1 MAPTAMAT
9 TEQALFKRITL
20 ERKSTTHPGKQMFQ
34 VKFLA
39 YFFANIRNYSA
50 ASNLNARD
58 YEMYVRSFGDD
69 FEYEWASFISL
80 LLNCLFI
87 KILIRAREYDDLD
100 WSVFL
105 SKKIPFNG
113 WLLSRWKFCIGPLL
127 KWNNLMMWDFEELN
141 W

>member
-1 MAPTAMAT
+1 
-9 TEQALFKRITL
+9 
-20 ERKSTTHPGKQMFQ
+20 MFR

-100 WSVFL
+100 WSVFCRKKYL
-105 SKKIPFNG
+105 STGDFWVDENSV
-113 WLLSRWKFCIGPLL
+113 LDHY
-127 KWNNLMMWDFEELN
+127 WNETT
-141 W
+141 